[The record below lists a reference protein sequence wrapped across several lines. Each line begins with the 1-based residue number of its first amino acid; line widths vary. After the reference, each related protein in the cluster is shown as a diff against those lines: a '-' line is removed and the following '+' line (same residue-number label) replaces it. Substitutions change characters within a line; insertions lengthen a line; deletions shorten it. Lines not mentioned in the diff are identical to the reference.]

1 MAIEMARGAEEPRRL
16 INRSGLRLF
25 ALLLVS
31 FLTEYNEMETDSQR
45 IGYPQTL
52 AS

>member
-1 MAIEMARGAEEPRRL
+1 MAIEMARGAEEPGWR

-31 FLTEYNEMETDSQR
+31 FLIEHNEVETDSQR
-45 IGYPQTL
+45 IDYPQTL